1 MPDKAFSLRARL
13 VRIYD
18 LDGVDKASLFL
29 TMYKPGTGKSVL
41 LRGKSKKNSSH
52 QTMQLIMLLAIIEK
66 LRSIHGTGVAV
77 TASTGIAA
85 CNISGCTLHR

>member
-1 MPDKAFSLRARL
+1 MGLTRPSL
-13 VRIYD
+13 
-18 LDGVDKASLFL
+18 L
-29 TMYKPGTGKSVL
+29 TCYKPGTGKSVL
-41 LRGKSKKNSSH
+41 LRGKSRRIQVVKGESCNSSC
-52 QTMQLIMLLAIIEK
+52 LLAIIEK